1 MADIVLSIADDKLD
15 RVVHALCVH
24 GQVEE
29 TPANAKA
36 VLFQYLRSLVFRI
49 EREEAVATAEATVVY
64 EDGLEA

>member
-1 MADIVLSIADDKLD
+1 MADITLSIADQHLD
-15 RVVHALCVH
+15 RVIHALCVQ

-36 VLFQYLRSLVFRI
+36 VLFQYLRALVFRI
-49 EREEAVATAEATVVY
+49 EREEALATAEATVTY